1 MNARYQFSRFAA
13 LGSSRAIIEA
23 FQVLRNADRPVII
36 VCNIVDFQTFTAGMI
51 ILIAILG
58 YSQYYL
64 GHDTEQEKKD
74 WEIAMDLD
82 KVTSDCPKRSH
93 VALLRKP
100 LKSSRIYAMLEDVI
114 LIDPKTFMR
123 LFFLILEKVEVGE
136 VKHSHHGKSHSI
148 RFSSNYSLNKDYTL
162 SRLIHIELRISMFTL
177 RACRKSSTLAE
188 NEDRLDFNCESRSSE

>member
-1 MNARYQFSRFAA
+1 MNPRYQFSRFAA
-13 LGSSRAIIEA
+13 LGPMRPIIEA
-23 FQVLRNADRPVII
+23 FRALRKADRPVII

-74 WEIAMDLD
+74 WEMVMDLD
-82 KVTSDCPKRSH
+82 KVSSDCPKRSH

-114 LIDPKTFMR
+114 LIDPKKFMR
-123 LFFLILEKVEVGE
+123 LFFIILEKVELGE
-136 VKHSHHGKSHSI
+136 VKHSHHGKYHFT
-148 RFSSNYSLNKDYTL
+148 RFNSNYSLNKD
-162 SRLIHIELRISMFTL
+162 
-177 RACRKSSTLAE
+177 
-188 NEDRLDFNCESRSSE
+188 